1 MAEPERQEAAPAAR
15 EDAAP
20 CGLRVVG
27 RFCSA
32 AIAGATAAIA
42 GVTAAIPRDS
52 IHLWVPARGEVVTT
66 AGSVSPHDHEPAVY
80 YH

>member
-1 MAEPERQEAAPAAR
+1 MAEPKRQEAAPAAR

-20 CGLRVVG
+20 CGFRVVG
-27 RFCSA
+27 RFRS
-32 AIAGATAAIA
+32 AAIA
-42 GVTAAIPRDS
+42 GVTAAIPRGS

-66 AGSVSPHDHEPAVY
+66 AGSVSPHDHELAVY